1 MLKRVVTSAAVVCLA
16 VFALSGCGSSS
27 SPTTP
32 SPYTQSVGGTVS
44 AFGTT
49 RHALTI
55 PQSGSMSLTLTWSDT
70 TIDLD
75 LYLAASSC
83 QQLYP
88 MSGCQI
94 ILASNSAQ
102 GTVRENVSR
111 SVVSGETYSIFVDNL
126 NLSKATSYTLDIRIQ

>member
-1 MLKRVVTSAAVVCLA
+1 MLKRVLTSAAIVCVSVLS
-16 VFALSGCGSSS
+16 LSGCGSS

-49 RHALTI
+49 RHSLTI
-55 PQSGSMSLTLTWSDT
+55 PQSGNMSLTLTWGDSS
-70 TIDLD
+70 IDLD
-75 LYLAASSC
+75 LYLTAASC

-88 MSGCQI
+88 MNQCNI

-102 GTVRENVSR
+102 GAVRENVSR
-111 SVVSGETYSIFVDNL
+111 SVSSGETYSIFVDNL
-126 NLSKATSYTLDIRIQ
+126 NLSKSTSYTLDIRIQ

>member
-1 MLKRVVTSAAVVCLA
+1 MLKRLVASTAIVCASML
-16 VFALSGCGSSS
+16 ALSGCGSS

-32 SPYTQSVGGTVS
+32 SPYTQTVSGTVS

-49 RHALTI
+49 RHSLTI
-55 PQSGSMSLTLTWSDT
+55 PQSGNMSLTLTWSDG

-75 LYLAASSC
+75 LYLASSAC

-88 MSGCQI
+88 LSQCNV
-94 ILASNSAQ
+94 ILTSNSAQ
-102 GTVRENVSR
+102 GAVRENVSR
-111 SVVSGETYSIFVDNL
+111 SVASGESYSIFVDNL